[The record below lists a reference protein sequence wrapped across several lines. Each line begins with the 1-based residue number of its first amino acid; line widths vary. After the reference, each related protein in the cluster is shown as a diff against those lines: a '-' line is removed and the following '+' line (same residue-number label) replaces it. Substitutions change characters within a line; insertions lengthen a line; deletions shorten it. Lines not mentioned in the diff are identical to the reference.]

1 MWHANGDARQV
12 VHIAITPGKK
22 AITGT
27 GSIDGRTGIP
37 GKLVSAVISA
47 APDRVQLRISSPAE
61 PQQFGYRH
69 GGPIQAQLF
78 LVPELKSQLYPE
90 LLRKHRAS
98 SFLACISN
106 ISLLRYCGFMKRRN
120 TGFEILEPLPT
131 DSPGNHR
138 IHI

>member
-1 MWHANGDARQV
+1 MWHVNGDARQV

-61 PQQFGYRH
+61 LRQFGYLH

-90 LLRKHRAS
+90 LLREHRAS
-98 SFLACISN
+98 SFLACISS
-106 ISLLRYCGFMKRRN
+106 ISPLTHCNFMKRRN
-120 TGFEILEPLPT
+120 TGFEIFVLLT
-131 DSPGNHR
+131 AKCPGNHR
-138 IHI
+138 FHI